1 MKKWFCALLFICL
14 LLSLTACGSR
24 TSNADTTAET
34 TPVPETTTVPE
45 TSTAAETTKATETTT
60 VPETSTTAETTTV
73 PETTTEVLSVTPE
86 EVEAAIARVMGKGY
100 KCTVQVSQED
110 IPVSFIGGMDL
121 DKIKSCV
128 VKQTTIPSVNLDVV
142 VVVEC
147 QEGYEQEAV
156 EVLNQSY
163 AQSLSYIRMYPF
175 GVAMVQGARL
185 YQSGNLIMFI
195 MTGSE
200 TEAEL
205 SEEEAARLA
214 AEDYEKIDAALK
226 ELLGFLPEN
235 LAIKE

>member
-45 TSTAAETTKATETTT
+45 TSTAAETTM
-60 VPETSTTAETTTV
+60 V
-73 PETTTEVLSVTPE
+73 PETTRVPETTAEALSVTPE
-86 EVEAAIARVMGKGY
+86 EVEAAIARVMGEGY

-110 IPVSFIGGMDL
+110 IPMSFIGGMDM

-156 EVLNQSY
+156 DVLNQSY

-205 SEEEAARLA
+205 SEEEAAKLA
-214 AEDYEKIDAALK
+214 AEDYEKIDAALQ
-226 ELLGFLPEN
+226 ELLGSLPEN